1 MSPNYKKP
9 ALKNVYYDDVVKSL
23 PAIEGKT
30 VVITGTTSGT
40 GFVAAK
46 TMAHKGAR
54 IILLNR
60 ASAKA
65 DNAFATLTADLPEAE
80 FLPVE
85 CDLQSFA
92 SVRQAAK
99 KVSALCPEGLDVLCN
114 NAGVMALEDVATA
127 DGFDVQM
134 QTNHLSHF
142 LLTKELFPALEKAA
156 ELRGEARI
164 VNHSSVAR
172 FGKKLDGKYL
182 EKNGGKLGGNGSS
195 MFFGGGRWVR
205 YQQTKLA
212 NAAFTSCLHEQL
224 QKVNPKIKALVAHPG
239 LATTSLQD
247 TTVGDGGMSKWS
259 TGFMMKM
266 GQSQFDGALG
276 IIKGM
281 ADPESKSGDFIGPG
295 KGKMAMKGPVI
306 NFALEDF
313 YNNQETRDLLWAKSC
328 EAIGASFDIK

>member
-9 ALKNVYYDDVVKSL
+9 SLKNVYYDDIVKNL
-23 PAIEGKT
+23 PAMEGKT

-46 TMAHKGAR
+46 TLAQKSAR
-54 IILLNR
+54 IIVLNR
-60 ASAKA
+60 VSAKA
-65 DNAFATLTADLPEAE
+65 EKALSTLKADVPSAE
-80 FLPVE
+80 ILPVE

-99 KVSALCPEGLDVLCN
+99 KVMALCPQGLDVLCN
-114 NAGVMALEDVATA
+114 NAGVMALEDMATT

-142 LLTKELFPALEKAA
+142 LLTRELFPTLEKAA

-172 FGKKLDGKYL
+172 FGKKLSAQYL
-182 EKNGGKLGGNGSS
+182 EKKGGDLGGNGSS

-212 NAAFTSCLHEQL
+212 NAAFTSALHEQL

-259 TGFMMKM
+259 TGLMMRY
-266 GQSQFDGALG
+266 GQSQEDGALG
-276 IIKGM
+276 IIKCM
-281 ADPESKSGDFIGPG
+281 ADPEARSGDFIGPG
-295 KGKMAMKGPVI
+295 SGRMAMKGPVVS
-306 NFALEDF
+306 FALEDL
-313 YNNQETRDLLWAKSC
+313 YNNPETRDLLWSKSC
-328 EAIGASFDIK
+328 EAIGETFEIK